1 VDSVS
6 RRTQLLDAATGEGD
20 DQRGLF
26 FPLRAGAF
34 WAAVALPFVQLSLLA
49 TDLGT
54 AVGADVIVALLLAN
68 AFALLVGHS
77 YRR

>member
-1 VDSVS
+1 MT
-6 RRTQLLDAATGEGD
+6 RRRQLPDAATGEGD
-20 DQRGLF
+20 GQRSLLY
-26 FPLRAGAF
+26 PLRAGAF
-34 WAAVALPFVQLSLLA
+34 WAAITLPFVQLSLLA

-54 AVGADVIVALLLAN
+54 AAGVDVIAALLLAN